1 MINNALEPAV
11 AERLARCRAEIPAS
25 GPLLDRAAA
34 HPDEFAFRLD
44 ATGFE
49 LAALHPVEGRP
60 NRSIVKIFAV
70 PDGPMKGQ
78 AAVFFF
84 KRSQIPFSLDR
95 FSYGVCLLPAVSP
108 PPEDL
113 DGWLAFASNGFDPN
127 VVPHRLRRAFTFT
140 IPD

>member
-1 MINNALEPAV
+1 MINNISESTV
-11 AERLARCRAEIPAS
+11 AQRVARCRAEIPSS
-25 GPLLDRAAA
+25 GPFLDRAAA
-34 HPDEFAFRLD
+34 HPDGFDVRLE
-44 ATGFE
+44 APGFE
-49 LAALHPVEGRP
+49 LAAQHPVEGRP
-60 NRSIVKIFAV
+60 NRAIIKIFSV

-108 PPEDL
+108 PDSDL
-113 DGWLAFASNGFDPN
+113 DGWLAFASSGFDPGA
-127 VVPHRLRRAFTFT
+127 VPGRLRRAFTFT

>member
-1 MINNALEPAV
+1 M
-11 AERLARCRAEIPAS
+11 AERLARCRAEIPPS
-25 GPLLDRAAA
+25 GAFLDRLAA
-34 HPDEFAFRLD
+34 HPDGFAFRLD
-44 ATGFE
+44 APGYE

-78 AAVFFF
+78 TAVFFF

-108 PPEDL
+108 PAEDL
-113 DGWLAFASNGFDPN
+113 DGWLAFASSGFRPDA
-127 VVPHRLRRAFTFT
+127 VPHRLRRAFTFT